1 MDKNQF
7 ELKSLV
13 YFVLVCYIANLAI
26 SAVGVVSAS
35 KSTLQLFL
43 YQVSSA
49 FAIPGSVMAG
59 RYIGIR
65 GLHVAA
71 SGCILLGITHGV
83 GMASLGVS
91 SINVDR
97 GAVLFLPILPALVSM
112 FWCTL
117 LPTWVRI
124 AGVIPFAFF
133 LLVYVT
139 VRMGRE
145 YYSWP
150 LSFGYGSLQILEVI
164 WSIYFYRDWRST
176 DLTRKK

>member
-13 YFVLVCYIANLAI
+13 YFVLICYIANLIFSIA
-26 SAVGVVSAS
+26 GVAS
-35 KSTLQLFL
+35 VPRSTLQLLF
-43 YQVSSA
+43 YQLSSA
-49 FAIPGSVMAG
+49 FAITGSVMAA

-65 GLHVAA
+65 GQHVAA

-83 GMASLGVS
+83 GMGSLGVA

-97 GAVLFLPILPALVSM
+97 GALVFMPMMPALVAM
-112 FWCTL
+112 LWCTL
-117 LPTWVRI
+117 LPLWVRV
-124 AGVIPFAFF
+124 AGMIPFAFF

-139 VRMGRE
+139 VRMGGE

-150 LSFGYGSLQILEVI
+150 LNFAYGSLQVLEVT
-164 WSIYFYRDWRST
+164 WSLYIYRDWTTTYRPG
-176 DLTRKK
+176 KP